1 MTARGS
7 PTRCLVVHMAALA
20 AAEEVPVEDPVEP
33 TEEDVNEPE
42 EGKKKKKNKKKKT
55 TAAAA

>member
-1 MTARGS
+1 
-7 PTRCLVVHMAALA
+7 MAALA

-42 EGKKKKKNKKKKT
+42 EGKKKKKKNKKKKKT